1 MKKTSYTEMQRFA
14 KAGACGDAYPSS
26 FAGSDFLGHR
36 RGVMG
41 GVLSAV
47 HRQRYDRAVGSG
59 VSGLDVLR
67 HDLAAAVA
75 GELNVQVGGLE
86 HLLGKGA
93 GLADDVGALWSS
105 SSGRWPCTGKWW
117 SRGHHAAAD
126 GVLVDDIAAAGAD
139 QLMLEAQA
147 VQRDLRVRP
156 GVVQAGLHGHSA
168 GGVVVSVL
176 LDAQIG
182 RDLADDVADNGSH
195 DLAGIVLDPAR
206 VIQQDENLDLGIS
219 MGSTAAKLIIL

>member
-1 MKKTSYTEMQRFA
+1 MQRFA
-14 KAGACGDAYPSS
+14 KARVPL
-26 FAGSDFLGHR
+26 AGMLTLLVCRVDLLGHR
-36 RGVMG
+36 RGVIG
-41 GVLSAV
+41 GILSAV

-59 VSGLDVLR
+59 GSGR
-67 HDLAAAVA
+67 RRPAPRPCRAVA
-75 GELNVQVGGLE
+75 GELHVQVGGLE

-93 GLADDVGALWSS
+93 GLADDVGRCGHRVLVG
-105 SSGRWPCTGKWW
+105 GRVQVNGGARW
-117 SRGHHAAAD
+117 HHAAAD

-182 RDLADDVADNGSH
+182 RDLADDVADDGGPTTW
-195 DLAGIVLDPAR
+195 LA
-206 VIQQDENLDLGIS
+206 
-219 MGSTAAKLIIL
+219 